1 MPGDGTGTS
10 ARCRTHVDGP
20 VRNRGSTSTTKV
32 RKGVIYAG
40 LRRITPLSFVLRLKF
55 GKKSKVLSLSVGS
68 DHVAKA
74 SNASDIQCSTGSHQS
89 ASSSDLLA
97 QMHARNASLADV
109 LNPREDESDEDDGFT
124 GNRSAPLPRG
134 PPSKTDQLLDELRTF
149 VLFET
154 AVQGVATTDEI
165 LTRFKTKLKPD
176 ESLLFREMLRQICDF
191 ERDSTGCG
199 KWRLKAEYK

>member
-1 MPGDGTGTS
+1 M
-10 ARCRTHVDGP
+10 DGP